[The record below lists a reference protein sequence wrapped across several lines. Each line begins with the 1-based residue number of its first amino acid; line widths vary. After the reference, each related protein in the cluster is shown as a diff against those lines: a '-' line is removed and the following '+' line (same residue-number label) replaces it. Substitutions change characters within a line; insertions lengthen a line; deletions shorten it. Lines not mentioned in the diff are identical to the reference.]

1 MILKQVSNFCPPPL
15 YWLNDDSIIEFSIT
29 DISVFFYLQLFKNVV
44 ERGRWADKLMEAYS
58 DYRDGNINEALIKYM
73 LLADLGY
80 EVAQSNAAFI
90 LDRSTSYQFI
100 TYSFNST
107 RNLSSNYSSY
117 WSQFLRNPSG
127 MSKNPLICKLLFIW
141 LFITY

>member
-1 MILKQVSNFCPPPL
+1 MSASGVPRYTNAYESFL
-15 YWLNDDSIIEFSIT
+15 YSFISESGFNYCGFHLIGICLFSK
-29 DISVFFYLQLFKNVV
+29 LQLFKNVV

-90 LDRSTSYQFI
+90 LDRSKLSSSYQLAI
-100 TYSFNST
+100 
-107 RNLSSNYSSY
+107 
-117 WSQFLRNPSG
+117 
-127 MSKNPLICKLLFIW
+127 
-141 LFITY
+141 